1 MTIPISDF
9 SLGPDELAQRY
20 TRRELEETLNL
31 IDKYGGVDNYIQFS
45 ISGDS
50 NVGRDFD
57 KPTDTAGM
65 DVLSPQYIGGTL
77 KNIPGSA
84 GQVASGMAQMI
95 ASPIESAQAIYDA
108 GVSGILTGL
117 GERFG
122 TPDEWARG
130 DFSDLK
136 NTIYN
141 DPVGLALE
149 AAPGVGI
156 AGRAAKMAGAGKML
170 GTSKAATA
178 ARKTMARTLP
188 YVENPTKILIDS
200 AVWGGQKISGVMA
213 DVGLLMLEFSTG
225 QSVQSLRAMMDAG
238 ALTNAQ
244 KAAAGLSF
252 YKNIFGNFNIGDK
265 YSARSMQLIREGKD
279 PSLGVEL
286 LTDGGIGA
294 LDKLDTFTPRQLF
307 KSSQKDLA
315 GTQDE
320 SRIFGHIVGVQDKI
334 SQRLLQGQKD
344 LQKMLAEDL
353 GPSADIKRT
362 YKDRD
367 AEFLL
372 GPAEGKEYLQK
383 VQKELAK
390 AARNKLSRLF
400 NNSGWDIEANRIRP
414 MLGSALSETE
424 GFAEFSDYVIK
435 LKTNLESMAE
445 IQTRNLQNPINQVD
459 DLVKF
464 IAGDVEDGLMNLGS
478 MVDTFENA
486 ASPIQS
492 LAQGTS
498 QIIRDLYT
506 DLYKA
511 VGKSDKAV
519 KLNKFID
526 GQLKLNKV
534 VDELMLTF
542 KSYRVGKGSKSE
554 ALDTWQSALENS
566 SIRKGFIDDIENYT
580 GHSLSAPIAGLI
592 ARRITP
598 KSLVARG
605 SAVSAAQRAIPAV
618 GVTAYTGNPLFLAWL
633 PFTSPKFV
641 GNLLVNF
648 GMKQRFVDYMKAV
661 SRHMH
666 QHPVGKSLAEVDG
679 FIFSMYTALDHI
691 QRYNQQQGQNE

>member
-1 MTIPISDF
+1 MAIPISDF
-9 SLGPDELAQRY
+9 SLGADALSQRY

-31 IDKYGGVDNYIQFS
+31 IEKYGGIENYISFYES
-45 ISGDS
+45 KDS
-50 NVGRDFD
+50 NIGRDFD
-57 KPTDTAGM
+57 KPRDTAGM
-65 DVLSPQYIGGTL
+65 DVLSPEYLGGTL

-84 GQVASGMAQMI
+84 GQAVSGLAQMVT
-95 ASPIESAQAIYDA
+95 SPIESAQAIYEA
-108 GVSGILTGL
+108 GIPGILSGL

-149 AAPGVGI
+149 AAPGVGL
-156 AGRAAKMAGAGKML
+156 AGRAARMAGAGRML
-170 GTSKAATA
+170 GSSKAATA
-178 ARKTMARTLP
+178 ARVAMEKTLP

-200 AVWGGQKISGVMA
+200 AVWGGKKLSSKMA

-244 KAAAGLSF
+244 KASAGLSF
-252 YKNIFGNFNIGDK
+252 YKHIFGDFEIGDK
-265 YSARSMQLIREGKD
+265 YSPRSMQLIREGRD

-286 LTDGGIGA
+286 LTDTGEGV
-294 LDKLDTFTPRQLF
+294 LEKLDTFTPRQLF

-320 SRIFGHIVGVQDKI
+320 SRIFGHIISVQDKI
-334 SQRLLQGQKD
+334 SERLLQGQQN

-353 GPSADIKRT
+353 GPSPELRRRAKDQDWALGRT
-362 YKDRD
+362 
-367 AEFLL
+367 
-372 GPAEGKEYLQK
+372 EGEEWILPQ
-383 VQKELAK
+383 QREIAQ
-390 AARNKLSRLF
+390 AARNKLVRMF
-400 NNSGWDIEANRIRP
+400 DNAGWGIEGDRIRP
-414 MLGSALSETE
+414 KLGSALSETE
-424 GFAEFSDYVIK
+424 GFSEFSAYVMK
-435 LKTNLESMAE
+435 LKADLEHMGGM
-445 IQTRNLQNPINQVD
+445 QTPEYIQNPIYGVD
-459 DLVKF
+459 NLVKF
-464 IAGDVEDGLMNLGS
+464 ISGDINDGIMNLGS

-486 ASPIQS
+486 ASPIQG
-492 LAQGTS
+492 LARGTS
-498 QIIRDLYT
+498 TIVRDLYT

-511 VGKSDKAV
+511 AGKPEKAA
-519 KLNKFID
+519 KLNTFID
-526 GQLKLNKV
+526 NQIKLNGV
-534 VDELMLTF
+534 VDELMRTF
-542 KSYRVGKGSKSE
+542 KSYRIGKGSKSE
-554 ALDTWQSALENS
+554 ALDTWQQALENS
-566 SIRKGFIDDIENYT
+566 SIRKGFIDEIENYT

-618 GVTAYTGNPLFLAWL
+618 GATAYTGNPLFLAWL
-633 PFTSPKFV
+633 PLTSPKFV
-641 GNLLVNF
+641 GNVLVNF

-691 QRYNQQQGQNE
+691 QRYNSQQGQNE